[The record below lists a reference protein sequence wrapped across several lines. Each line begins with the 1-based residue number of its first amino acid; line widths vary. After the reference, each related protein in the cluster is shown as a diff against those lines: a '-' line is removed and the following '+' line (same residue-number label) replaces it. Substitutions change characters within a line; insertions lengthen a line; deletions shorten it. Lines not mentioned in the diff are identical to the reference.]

1 MSVLDRAKHSAEV
14 LRKQR
19 ARLFKA
25 FDIYKTNVK
34 YGIEQESEEQHTE
47 IIVWYQKCLDLDY
60 EAINNPPEK
69 VVRYL

>member
-19 ARLFKA
+19 AILLKA

-60 EAINNPPEK
+60 EAINNQPVE

>member
-19 ARLFKA
+19 SRLLKA

-47 IIVWYQKCLDLDY
+47 MVVWYQKCLDLDY
-60 EAINNPPEK
+60 EAINNPPVE

>member
-19 ARLFKA
+19 SRLFKA

-47 IIVWYQKCLDLDY
+47 MVAWYQKCLDLDY
-60 EAINNPPEK
+60 EAINNPPVE

>member
-19 ARLFKA
+19 SRLLKA

-47 IIVWYQKCLDLDY
+47 MVAWYQKCLDLDY
-60 EAINNPPEK
+60 EAINNPPVE

>member
-19 ARLFKA
+19 TRLLKA

-47 IIVWYQKCLDLDY
+47 MVAWYQKCLDLDY
-60 EAINNPPEK
+60 ESINNPPEK
-69 VVRYL
+69 VVKYL

>member
-19 ARLFKA
+19 ERLLKA

-47 IIVWYQKCLDLDY
+47 IVVWYQKCLDLDY
-60 EAINNPPEK
+60 EAINNPPVE